1 MIDKEIE
8 TSMTKYIPMP
18 ICVINCQG
26 KVIEASERIS
36 DVFLYDGILDSDIFA
51 LTGIKTSDLYASS
64 ESGNYPMIRRNDR
77 VFKLVTN
84 KIGEKQEA
92 EETGT
97 EQIPNAGSKFEAEE
111 ENHRKKHLEEIK
123 EERDLAVFFCDVTN
137 LEELKDR
144 YNDEKP
150 CIAKIQ
156 LDNYDQ
162 LIDSTGPV
170 PRLALSSEIDQVIRK
185 WAGRINA
192 SISRVKN
199 SNYVVWFEQ
208 QYLDKIIA
216 SKFDLLD
223 DVRNLE
229 TGTDFPASLSIGV
242 GVGGKTMAQTEEYA
256 DAALDFALGRGGDQA
271 VVKRNIK
278 IEYFGG
284 KLQTVEKSNKGK
296 SRIVG
301 HALKQLIEQSR
312 KIFIMGHYNPDMD
325 SFGSALGVNRLC
337 TLSDREAY
345 IVIDE
350 YNESLQ
356 AIFKQAKESD
366 VYNFISSEKAITLA
380 EEDSLVIV
388 VDTHR
393 PSMVQCPKLLEI
405 CERKVVIDHHRKVEE
420 FIENP
425 VLAYM
430 ESYASSASELVAE
443 ILQFMISKK
452 SLVKLE
458 AEALLAGITVDTNG
472 FAIKTGVRTFEASAW
487 LRRQGADPTEVK
499 RFFQE
504 DFSNVKLKSES
515 IAETKIT
522 ENGIAIS
529 ACRKIRSDAQL
540 LCAQIAD
547 QLLTI
552 KKIKAS
558 FVVGRNTENKTVI
571 SARSLGDVNVQ
582 VVMEKFGGGGH
593 LTTAAAQ
600 VDEGISETIKKIMDI
615 MEVHKNDSDSE

>member
-111 ENHRKKHLEEIK
+111 ENQRKKHLEEIK

-256 DAALDFALGRGGDQA
+256 DAALDLALGRGGDQA

-504 DFSNVKLKSES
+504 DFSNVKLKAES

>member
-8 TSMTKYIPMP
+8 TSMTKYIPIP

-84 KIGEKQEA
+84 KIGENQEA

-111 ENHRKKHLEEIK
+111 ENQRKKHLEEIK

-185 WAGRINA
+185 WAGRISA

-256 DAALDFALGRGGDQA
+256 DAALDLALGRGGDQA

-366 VYNFISSEKAITLA
+366 MYNFISSEKAIALA

-393 PSMVQCPKLLEI
+393 TSMVQCPKLLEI

>member
-111 ENHRKKHLEEIK
+111 ENQRKKHLEEIK

-256 DAALDFALGRGGDQA
+256 DAALDLALGRGGDQA

>member
-97 EQIPNAGSKFEAEE
+97 EQITNAGSKFEAEE
-111 ENHRKKHLEEIK
+111 ENQRKKHLEEIK

-223 DVRNLE
+223 VVRNLE

-256 DAALDFALGRGGDQA
+256 DAALDLALGRGGDQA

-504 DFSNVKLKSES
+504 DFSNVKLKAES

>member
-92 EETGT
+92 EEKGT

-111 ENHRKKHLEEIK
+111 ENQRKKHLEEIK

-256 DAALDFALGRGGDQA
+256 DAALDLALGRGGDQA

-504 DFSNVKLKSES
+504 DFSNVKLKAES

>member
-92 EETGT
+92 EEKGT

-111 ENHRKKHLEEIK
+111 ENQRKKHLEEIK

-256 DAALDFALGRGGDQA
+256 DAALDLALGRGGDQA

-380 EEDSLVIV
+380 DEDSLVIV

-393 PSMVQCPKLLEI
+393 PSMVQCPKLL
-405 CERKVVIDHHRKVEE
+405 
-420 FIENP
+420 
-425 VLAYM
+425 
-430 ESYASSASELVAE
+430 
-443 ILQFMISKK
+443 
-452 SLVKLE
+452 
-458 AEALLAGITVDTNG
+458 
-472 FAIKTGVRTFEASAW
+472 
-487 LRRQGADPTEVK
+487 
-499 RFFQE
+499 
-504 DFSNVKLKSES
+504 
-515 IAETKIT
+515 
-522 ENGIAIS
+522 
-529 ACRKIRSDAQL
+529 
-540 LCAQIAD
+540 
-547 QLLTI
+547 
-552 KKIKAS
+552 
-558 FVVGRNTENKTVI
+558 
-571 SARSLGDVNVQ
+571 
-582 VVMEKFGGGGH
+582 
-593 LTTAAAQ
+593 
-600 VDEGISETIKKIMDI
+600 
-615 MEVHKNDSDSE
+615 